1 MAAEMNT
8 KPLPQG
14 VGSISPGWLAF
25 LGFAVLGVI
34 FGIVGFA
41 VEQSQGM
48 VSTGMRNL
56 GTMQGATWGVYIS
69 LVVYFVGVS
78 FAGITVA
85 AIIRLLHLDHLRGVA
100 RMAEVLTVVALL
112 LGAAAIIVDLGNP
125 LRGIVNLFQYARPQ
139 SPFFGTFS
147 LVISGYLYASV
158 VYLYVTSRRDAAM
171 LAESE
176 TRLSRFFKFWAAGYV
191 DTPEQRDRDRRTT
204 FWLAISILPLLVVA
218 HSSLGFVFGLQV
230 GRPGWFGT
238 LQAPAFVVLAG
249 ISGLGHL
256 IVMAAIIR
264 KAVGAEERIDT
275 RAFAWMGRFMM
286 FLLFVYLYFIV
297 VEILTMLYQP
307 SVAEQAL
314 SDALLTGRYAWL
326 FWGSSLTLVVS
337 LVPLVWMAIRRKWSL
352 GWLVA
357 AGVLVNAGALGK
369 RLLIVVPSQTHGQLL
384 PYGTGTY
391 FPTWVEIAVAV
402 GLFSLGAALVAI
414 FMKVFPIVELEEEA
428 DMEEVMA

>member
-8 KPLPQG
+8 KTLPQG
-14 VGSISPGWLAF
+14 VGSISAGWLAF
-25 LGFAVLGVI
+25 LGLALLGVV
-34 FGIVGFA
+34 FGIVGFV

-48 VSTGMRNL
+48 VATGMRNL

-85 AIIRLLHLDHLRGVA
+85 AIIRLLHLDHLKGVA
-100 RMAEVLTVVALL
+100 RMAEVMTVVALL

-125 LRGIVNLFQYARPQ
+125 LRGIVNLFKYARPQ

-171 LAESE
+171 LAESD
-176 TRLSRFFKFWAAGYV
+176 TRLTRFFKFWAAGYT

-204 FWLAISILPLLVVA
+204 FWLAIAILPLLVVA

-249 ISGLGHL
+249 ISGIGHL

-264 KAVGAEERIDT
+264 KAVGAEERVDM

-326 FWGSSLTLVVS
+326 FWGSSITLVVS
-337 LVPLVWMAIRRKWSL
+337 LAALVWMAITRKWSL

-357 AGVLVNAGALGK
+357 AGILVNAGALGK
-369 RLLIVVPSQTHGQLL
+369 RILIVVPSQTHGQLM

-402 GLFSLGAALVAI
+402 GLFSLGAAMVAV
-414 FMKVFPIVELEEEA
+414 FMKVFPIVELEQEA
-428 DMEEVMA
+428 EPEEVLT